1 MDKTISFNLGS
12 VETGTKQKAT
22 KYTEYISEGA
32 YNCKVLSVE
41 TSATREDYGGAP
53 YVMFNIKSG
62 EKLGRAKFWAIR
74 ESDKSS
80 TKEWKAKQ
88 LKEFLINCGVTD
100 FTDDAESIKQAVGK
114 KVNITF
120 IYEEYV
126 TNNRE
131 TDEPIIRKAI
141 KYRWSSKDGTKIA
154 YKEEY
159 NQPLSKEDMK
169 DYMDKRDEFSTNSTN
184 VEDDDPLPFQVKLTN
199 FEVEIIYY
207 LCLKKCQKFLYQEMC
222 QALKMEKGGQESILF
237 TLKQL

>member
-22 KYTEYISEGA
+22 KDTQYITEGA
-32 YNCKVLSVE
+32 YNCEIISVE
-41 TSATREDYGGAP
+41 TSASREDYGGAP
-53 YVMFNIKSG
+53 YIMFNVKSG
-62 EKLGRAKFWAIR
+62 NKLGRARFWAIR
-74 ESDKSS
+74 ESDKPS

-88 LKEFLINCGVTD
+88 LKEFLVNCGVSD
-100 FTDDAESIKQAVGK
+100 FSDDAESIKQAVGK

-131 TDEPIIRKAI
+131 TDEPMIRKAI
-141 KYRWSSKDGTKIA
+141 KYRWSSKDGAKIA

-169 DYMDKRDEFSTNSTN
+169 DYMQKKEKFDSNSKGE
-184 VEDDDPLPFQVKLTN
+184 VEEDLPF
-199 FEVEIIYY
+199 
-207 LCLKKCQKFLYQEMC
+207 
-222 QALKMEKGGQESILF
+222 
-237 TLKQL
+237 